1 MSIFL
6 GAVKSGNS
14 NAIQKRIDEINNMI
28 RFANE
33 KDIEVVDKSSSWQS
47 PMRYDLLKYTKG
59 VLYVKYKELDLYK
72 ANRGGGRDYK
82 TMTERYGKND
92 VKEGLTY
99 IARMYRSRINEFKK
113 YGY

>member
-14 NAIQKRIDEINNMI
+14 NAIQKKVDEINNMI

-72 ANRGGGRDYK
+72 ANRGGGRNYK
-82 TMTERYGKND
+82 SVSERYGKND
-92 VKEGLTY
+92 VATALTE
-99 IARMYRSRINEFKK
+99 IARMYRSKINEFTK
-113 YGY
+113 YN